1 MSRGVGY
8 RSRSLMI
15 ASAAG
20 TTTLNL
26 ILSIGIFNCLS
37 RLNIGVVEYRKAEFR
52 NIIDRSIWKFKP
64 K

>member
-1 MSRGVGY
+1 
-8 RSRSLMI
+8 MI

-26 ILSIGIFNCLS
+26 ILSIGIFNRLS
-37 RLNIGVVEYRKAEFR
+37 SLNIAVVEYRKAEFR
-52 NIIDRSIWKFKP
+52 NIIDQSIWKFKP